1 MKPIVIYVDKQKNNI
16 TLTREEFEDFINKAY
31 EQGYSCGY
39 ADGKKNSFQWPYN
52 GGFVYTNATNTTGTP
67 PKINPYEITCTNDTI
82 NKMLE
87 INNEKA

>member
-39 ADGKKNSFQWPYN
+39 AEGKKNCWPY
-52 GGFVYTNATNTTGTP
+52 
-67 PKINPYEITCTNDTI
+67 ITCTNSSSNTPITVSPYTSPFTYDTQI
-82 NKMLE
+82 TCEAHSNIGETKCE
-87 INNEKA
+87 N

>member
-39 ADGKKNSFQWPYN
+39 AEGKKSYWSPYITCTSSNSNTPI
-52 GGFVYTNATNTTGTP
+52 TTGTP
-67 PKINPYEITCTNDTI
+67 SKLNPYEITCTNTTKDV
-82 NKMLE
+82 NVSCA
-87 INNEKA
+87 N

>member
-39 ADGKKNSFQWPYN
+39 ADGRKNSTWWPY
-52 GGFVYTNATNTTGTP
+52 YTNTP
-67 PKINPYEITCTNDTI
+67 SITSTSSKLNPYGITCSNTKKDVSVSCAN
-82 NKMLE
+82 
-87 INNEKA
+87 

>member
-39 ADGKKNSFQWPYN
+39 ADGKKNNTLWPYGN
-52 GGFVYTNATNTTGTP
+52 GGIVYTNTP
-67 PKINPYEITCTNDTI
+67 NVPSNPCEITCDAHNDIGETKCA
-82 NKMLE
+82 N
-87 INNEKA
+87 

>member
-39 ADGKKNSFQWPYN
+39 ADGKKDYWPSHIT
-52 GGFVYTNATNTTGTP
+52 YTSSGSNTPIT
-67 PKINPYEITCTNDTI
+67 INPNPVSPFTYDTQITCDAHNDIGETKCA
-82 NKMLE
+82 N
-87 INNEKA
+87 

>member
-39 ADGKKNSFQWPYN
+39 ADGRKNSTWWPYYN
-52 GGFVYTNATNTTGTP
+52 STPTNITSTP
-67 PKINPYEITCTNDTI
+67 SKLNPYEITCTNTVKDV
-82 NKMLE
+82 NVSCA
-87 INNEKA
+87 N

>member
-39 ADGKKNSFQWPYN
+39 TDGKKNSTWWPY
-52 GGFVYTNATNTTGTP
+52 GSSGVTYSNAPNTTGAP
-67 PKINPYEITCTNDTI
+67 SKLNPYEITCTNTTKDV
-82 NKMLE
+82 NVSCA
-87 INNEKA
+87 N

>member
-39 ADGKKNSFQWPYN
+39 AEGKKSYWSPYIT
-52 GGFVYTNATNTTGTP
+52 YTSSNFNTPTTGTP
-67 PKINPYEITCTNDTI
+67 SKLNPYEITCSNTVKDVNI
-82 NKMLE
+82 SCAN
-87 INNEKA
+87 

>member
-39 ADGKKNSFQWPYN
+39 VEGKKNYWSPYI
-52 GGFVYTNATNTTGTP
+52 YTGNDSNTPLT
-67 PKINPYEITCTNDTI
+67 INPNPISPFTYDTQITCEAHNDIGETKCE
-82 NKMLE
+82 N
-87 INNEKA
+87 